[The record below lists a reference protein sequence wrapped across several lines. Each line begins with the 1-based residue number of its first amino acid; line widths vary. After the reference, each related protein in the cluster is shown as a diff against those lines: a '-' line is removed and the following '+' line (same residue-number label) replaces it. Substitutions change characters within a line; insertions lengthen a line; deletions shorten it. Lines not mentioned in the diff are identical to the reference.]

1 MSKILFQSEVIALN
15 AVVLDFRPLQ
25 LLDGKAK
32 AGEVGYVFG
41 LQVLAEFLLDG
52 SGGPQVLATMNVSGL
67 KEL

>member
-15 AVVLDFRPLQ
+15 AVVLDFGPLQ
-25 LLDGKAK
+25 FLDGKTK

-52 SGGPQVLATMNVSGL
+52 GSGPKILAIMNVGGL